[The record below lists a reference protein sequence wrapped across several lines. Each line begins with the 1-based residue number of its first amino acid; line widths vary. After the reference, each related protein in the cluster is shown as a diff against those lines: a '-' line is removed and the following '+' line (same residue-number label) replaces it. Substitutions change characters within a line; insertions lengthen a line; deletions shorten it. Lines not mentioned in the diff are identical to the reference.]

1 MSFLTTKWKRGSRE
15 AQKKSSDAGYS
26 NESVESEHAL
36 PHRNRTF
43 NEVPT
48 ELFTKLYYFGFAD
61 TSEVALSI
69 REKGQYAV
77 SGDDSKEKI
86 EFILSFGQ
94 VVEGTLQVFHVS
106 IYHVGEEP
114 TAPRAG
120 PPSKMFGRKSGW
132 KVEKNSYL
140 ETDKTFQAINDVI
153 EHFVMYRKLG
163 LPANRPDFLIRDRD
177 IRIKKQIG
185 EGHFCVVSKGSYTH
199 GTRDTY
205 TECAIKEFKETD
217 VSKSE
222 RQKEII
228 EMRREASTMRI
239 MKHPNIIMFYGVAA
253 DTPNIKLIMELCTGG
268 ALLNFL
274 QTYKD
279 NIDNR
284 EKVQFGFEV
293 SRGMRYVES
302 VGVIHRDLAARNCL
316 IGRNGMIKIADF
328 GLSRKQTDPEVI
340 KGRFRAPIRLM
351 APETIGKHPKFSN
364 RSDVWAFGMLLW
376 EIFTNGDVAWPDDP
390 PKAIAHFIK
399 ALEMPV
405 FPPTAPP
412 EVVEFVS
419 LKCWIK
425 PSTERADFD
434 VTCRFFHGLIRD
446 VYRPPPPVS
455 RCVAKLPHVFVKD
468 RDDNS
473 IDIQHGQKKINS
485 VKKNVISGS
494 ETRTART
501 ARNQSLVVSRAKS
514 VAEGSR
520 STAPSRVAA
529 RRRTLRKKSAS
540 DDRKTRNAKS
550 NKD

>member
-316 IGRNGMIKIADF
+316 IGRNGMIK
-328 GLSRKQTDPEVI
+328 
-340 KGRFRAPIRLM
+340 
-351 APETIGKHPKFSN
+351 
-364 RSDVWAFGMLLW
+364 
-376 EIFTNGDVAWPDDP
+376 
-390 PKAIAHFIK
+390 
-399 ALEMPV
+399 
-405 FPPTAPP
+405 
-412 EVVEFVS
+412 
-419 LKCWIK
+419 